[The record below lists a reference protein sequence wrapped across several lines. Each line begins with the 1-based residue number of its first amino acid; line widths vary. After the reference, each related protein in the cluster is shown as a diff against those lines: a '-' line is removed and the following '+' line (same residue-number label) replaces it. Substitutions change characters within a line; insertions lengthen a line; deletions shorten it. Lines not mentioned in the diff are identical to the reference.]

1 MAALVWG
8 GRWVSWAVQSPPN
21 LPAAVNPGEQPANP
35 HSGMNAPLAT
45 SLGPATAAASL
56 SATHASAQAGLGAA
70 AEFALRTVTEIQAA
84 VLSHTELKAAA
95 QALSRESASRL
106 GFTLVSVGLLKN
118 GDMQVVADSE
128 GFATEPEIAHGE
140 RLAQAMVEALDQMCS
155 LSLPQS
161 RPAEQPRITLALE
174 QLLQTEPG
182 SAASVPVVA
191 NGKALGALCAQR
203 SGGGQISSQEL
214 ALLEQLAALA
224 APVLQLMQHNERP
237 WHRRLKDAT
246 QARWKKAEGS
256 TPLVA
261 RAAAAMA
268 AVMLLAVL
276 LWPGNAWVGG
286 HARVEG
292 AVQRTL
298 VAPMDGFLG
307 QVHVRPGDTVRAG
320 QLLAVLA
327 DQDLQIE
334 RARWESQIA
343 QHENAYVAAQATAN
357 RTQLV
362 INQSKASEAEAQL
375 DLVNAKLAR
384 ARIAAPFDGVVI
396 QGDLSQQLGAPLQ
409 QGAELMTLAPLGQ
422 YRVIVEVDERD
433 IGSVKLGQ
441 EGSMALSALPWDTQA
456 LRVVR
461 ITPVANVVLGR
472 NVYEVE
478 ATLVG
483 APPDG
488 LRPGLQGTA
497 HLQSGSAP
505 RVWNWTRRLVD
516 AARLFWWEL
525 FG

>member
-1 MAALVWG
+1 M
-8 GRWVSWAVQSPPN
+8 
-21 LPAAVNPGEQPANP
+21 
-35 HSGMNAPLAT
+35 HGMNAPLAN
-45 SLGPATAAASL
+45 SHGSAFAPASL
-56 SATHASAQAGLGAA
+56 SASHTGNPAGLGAA

-106 GFTLVSVGLLKN
+106 GFTRVSLGLLKS
-118 GDMQVVADSE
+118 GDMVVVADSE
-128 GFATEPEIAHGE
+128 GFGTALDIAHGE

-155 LSLPQS
+155 LSLPQV
-161 RPAEQPRITLALE
+161 RAAEQPCITLAME
-174 QLLQTEPG
+174 QLLLAEPG

-191 NGKALGALCAQR
+191 NGQALGALCAQR
-203 SGGGQISSQEL
+203 SGSGQISSQEL

-237 WHRRLKDAT
+237 WHRRLKDAF
-246 QARWKKAEGS
+246 QARWEKAEGS

-261 RAAAAMA
+261 RAAAAGA
-268 AVMLLAVL
+268 TLLVLAMLG
-276 LWPGNAWVGG
+276 WPGDAWVGG

-307 QVHVRPGDTVRAG
+307 QVNVRPGDTVRAG

-327 DQDLQIE
+327 DQDLQLE
-334 RARWESQIA
+334 RARWESQVA
-343 QHENAYVAAQATAN
+343 QYENAYVSAQATAN

-362 INQSKASEAEAQL
+362 INQSKANEAEAQL

-384 ARIAAPFDGVVI
+384 ARITAPFDGVVI

-409 QGAELMTLAPLGQ
+409 QGAEMVILAPLGQ

-433 IGSVKLGQ
+433 IGSVKVGQ

-461 ITPVANVVLGR
+461 ITPMASVVLGR

-478 ATLVG
+478 AALVG
-483 APPDG
+483 GQPAG

-497 HLQSGSAP
+497 HLKAGTAP

-516 AARLFWWEL
+516 AARLFWWEV